1 MKEQR
6 LKLLTTLKKLYLG
19 TAILYTICA
28 IPLVGYIINGVFAL
42 SSIIGFALAVA
53 IFSFARKARMSIIP
67 AILSFMA
74 SGLGTISMIIILL
87 LPAQQPTTVDVLME
101 TNPVFTEALIIG
113 VIAWL
118 LYVIAT
124 VYLYIGFVST
134 RKMLR
139 LEGA

>member
-6 LKLLTTLKKLYLG
+6 LKLLETLKKLYLG

-28 IPLVGYIINGVFAL
+28 IPLVGYVINGVFAL
-42 SSIIGFALAVA
+42 SSIIGFGLAVA
-53 IFSFARKARMSIIP
+53 IFMYARKARMSIIP
-67 AILSFMA
+67 AILSLMA

-87 LPAQQPTTVDVLME
+87 LPTQQPTTVDVLME

-124 VYLYIGFVST
+124 VYLYIGFFST
-134 RKMLR
+134 RKMIR